1 MRLRQLPSA
10 QHVHFPALTCLT
22 NNHLLVA
29 TVAAEM
35 LDILTKVDAAGEL
48 QD

>member
-1 MRLRQLPSA
+1 MRLGQLPSA
-10 QHVHFPALTCLT
+10 QHCPALTCLT
-22 NNHLLVA
+22 NNHILVA